1 MSKDE
6 FLSVGGQAI
15 VEGVMMRS
23 PKYFAVACRAP
34 NKELIVQAEPI
45 EKTWIGRQ
53 KWLKIPFLRG
63 SWALLDAMA
72 LGTRAMKFASNVQLA
87 PEYQPIDPAAVAK
100 VEQLMDE
107 SGDTT
112 PVTPEIV
119 VEKEISTAKKI
130 QEGVVLTTMIIS
142 LIFGLVAFKF
152 LPQALGTF
160 LREKQHFGDIKTN
173 AIIEAIHAV
182 FFIGYLV
189 AIGQLPMVK
198 EVFRYHGAEHKAIN
212 AWEADLP
219 LTMENCKAQT
229 RLHPRCGT
237 SFAIIVII
245 LEFFVFT
252 FVPRVNKG
260 SDRIGYIVEA
270 LSNFGLHILILPL
283 IAGVA
288 YELLRFAGKFRHN
301 KAIMSLFLPGLWTQ
315 YITTAEPRDDQIE
328 VALESLKACLAG
340 EETLKEV
347 KA

>member
-1 MSKDE
+1 
-6 FLSVGGQAI
+6 
-15 VEGVMMRS
+15 MMRS

-63 SWALLDAMA
+63 SWALLDAMS
-72 LGTRAMKFASNVQLA
+72 LGTRAMKFASNIQLA
-87 PEYQPIDPAAVAK
+87 PEYQPVDPDAIGKEV
-100 VEQLMDE
+100 
-107 SGDTT
+107 
-112 PVTPEIV
+112 V
-119 VEKEISTAKKI
+119 VENEVSAAKKI

-142 LIFGLVAFKF
+142 LVFGLVAFKF

-173 AIIEAIHAV
+173 AIIETIHAV
-182 FFIGYLV
+182 LFIGYLV

-219 LTMENCKAQT
+219 LTMDNCRAQT

-252 FVPRVNKG
+252 FIPRINKG
-260 SDRIGYIVEA
+260 SNAGGYAIEA
-270 LSNFGLHILILPL
+270 LSNFALHIAILPL

-288 YELLRFAGKFRHN
+288 YELLRFAGKYRHN
-301 KAIMSLFLPGLWTQ
+301 KAVMSLFLPGLWTQ

-328 VALESLKACLAG
+328 VALASLKACLDG

-347 KA
+347 KV

>member
-23 PKYFAVACRAP
+23 PKYFAIACRAP
-34 NKELIVQAEPI
+34 NKELIIQAEPI

-63 SWALLDAMA
+63 SWALLDAMT
-72 LGTRAMKFASNVQLA
+72 LGTRAMKFAADIQLA
-87 PEYQPIDPAAVAK
+87 PQYQPVDAEAVAK
-100 VEQLMDE
+100 VAHEME
-107 SGDTT
+107 ETGDTT
-112 PVTPEIV
+112 TVTPEV
-119 VEKEISTAKKI
+119 VVKKEVVAKRI
-130 QEGVVLTTMIIS
+130 QEGLVFTTIIVS
-142 LIFGLVAFKF
+142 LLFGLVLFKF
-152 LPQALGTF
+152 LPQAVGTYLDRNQGF
-160 LREKQHFGDIKTN
+160 SDRQANFSIEFIK
-173 AIIEAIHAV
+173 AV
-182 FFIGYLV
+182 FFIGYLL
-189 AIGQLPMVK
+189 AIGQLEGVK

-212 AWEADLP
+212 AWEAELP
-219 LTMENCKAQT
+219 LTMENCQAQT

-245 LEFFVFT
+245 LGFFVFT
-252 FVPRVNKG
+252 FVPRVMKG
-260 SDRIGYIVEA
+260 NGFLVEA
-270 LSNFGLHILILPL
+270 LANFALHVAILPL

-301 KAIMSLFLPGLWTQ
+301 KAVMSLFLPGLWTQ
-315 YITTAEPRDDQIE
+315 YITTKEPRDDQIE
-328 VALESLKACLAG
+328 VALAALKACLDG